1 MARMVTSDCQMAGS
15 RRDWITRWRLALY
28 LCLALVAVGGLTACV
43 LPPPTA
49 TATPVSAPDTPPNP
63 ADAAGWDTLAT
74 GLERRLYTLPGAI
87 MGQVLALRVDPAHFE
102 FRAHYQPGE
111 PLRLEQW
118 QATLPEAAAIVN
130 ANFFDPEHRVLGL
143 LVSDG
148 VAHGVPYTGRGGWFA
163 VEGGAPVVRS
173 TTAQPYN
180 GEPLEQAVQAFPML
194 VQDRQAV
201 YATADGDRVT
211 RRTAIGQDD
220 QGRIVLLVT
229 PAVGVTLA
237 DLSAFL
243 ATSDMG
249 LVNAFNL
256 DGGGSTLLG
265 ISAGTSYRLISRDP
279 VPAVLAVYPRP

>member
-1 MARMVTSDCQMAGS
+1 MARMITSTDRLAG
-15 RRDWITRWRLALY
+15 WRLALY
-28 LCLALVAVGGLTACV
+28 VCLALIACGGLTACV
-43 LPPPTA
+43 LPPSTVA
-49 TATPVSAPDTPPNP
+49 TESALAPPE
-63 ADAAGWDTLAT
+63 AVDANGWEQLEP
-74 GLERRLYTLPGAI
+74 GLERRLFTPPG
-87 MGQVLALRVDPAHFE
+87 GLLAQMLAVRVDPAYFE

-111 PLRLEQW
+111 SLRLQQW
-118 QATLPEAAAIVN
+118 QAALQGAAVIVN
-130 ANFFDPEHRVLGL
+130 ANFFDPEQRVLGL

-163 VEGGAPVVRS
+163 VQNGVPLVRS

-201 YATADGDRVT
+201 YASASGDRVT

-229 PAVGVTLA
+229 PAVGLTLA

-243 ATSDMG
+243 AASDMG

-256 DGGGSTLLG
+256 DGGGSTMLG
-265 ISAGTSYRLISRDP
+265 IDSGGESYRLNSRDP